1 MGARDAVYPASLG
14 SRAKRHVT
22 ASPESPLHLLGRI
35 IFGLLSDFLAFFSLA
50 VSVAQT
56 VAAFRT
62 LDLRFLRL
70 QPVDLEFAFGVCVWD
85 IMALQS
91 LLHIYSKV
99 ILWLRFQAL
108 EAITT

>member
-1 MGARDAVYPASLG
+1 M
-14 SRAKRHVT
+14 
-22 ASPESPLHLLGRI
+22 
-35 IFGLLSDFLAFFSLA
+35 LSVFLAFFYLA

-56 VAAFRT
+56 VAVFRT

-70 QPVDLEFAFGVCVWD
+70 QPVDLEFAFGDCVWD
-85 IMALQS
+85 IMALQF

-99 ILWLRFQAL
+99 ILWLRVQAL